1 MYNKGH
7 ILPLSLCSK
16 IHLNRLHLS
25 AGYCSICRK
34 AFQACKQQHS
44 SQICQKGSSV
54 RRKIIIH
61 KPWSFSMYNS
71 CLLQTVLLAG
81 IQRWIQISLLH
92 FQNTMGEHL
101 ACILAAFS
109 INKKQMLDPNQPLS
123 ALPGKPV
130 LEATAGQLRLLW
142 QRSLEPQQPA
152 KRQRG
157 RGVLFPCS
165 QGTIS

>member
-71 CLLQTVLLAG
+71 YLLPFSLHVHRAKHHLLAPTSAPG
-81 IQRWIQISLLH
+81 SLLRLPATLGRDVKGPH
-92 FQNTMGEHL
+92 GTCVL
-101 ACILAAFS
+101 WDTATPPWL
-109 INKKQMLDPNQPLS
+109 PL
-123 ALPGKPV
+123 
-130 LEATAGQLRLLW
+130 ATALSHHHHPGQL
-142 QRSLEPQQPA
+142 
-152 KRQRG
+152 
-157 RGVLFPCS
+157 
-165 QGTIS
+165 